1 MATAFWG
8 LEQLFPRRKRRLG
21 PPILF
26 WQLGQTRRLFASR
39 YRDFPLFARASTSG
53 LLSSR
58 LPVFPV
64 PSSQPPAPIP
74 LKKIQLEILGL
85 SSSQS
90 QSGSFAL
97 ILGEKGG
104 NRRLPIIIG
113 MFEAQS
119 IAIQIEKISPN
130 RPLTHDLF
138 KSFAEHVHVVILEV
152 VISDLKEGVFYSRI
166 VCSDGAT
173 TFEIDSRPS
182 DAIAIGLRFGVP
194 IFTVESVLSEAG
206 IILSDL
212 DDAEGESEDDEDDED
227 DDVEGDAPRPT
238 RAQPEPRDPSGQ
250 VSLDELTKMLAQAL
264 EKEDYEKAAKI
275 RDELNKR
282 NG

>member
-1 MATAFWG
+1 M
-8 LEQLFPRRKRRLG
+8 
-21 PPILF
+21 
-26 WQLGQTRRLFASR
+26 
-39 YRDFPLFARASTSG
+39 
-53 LLSSR
+53 
-58 LPVFPV
+58 
-64 PSSQPPAPIP
+64 
-74 LKKIQLEILGL
+74 KKIPLEILGL

-97 ILGEKGG
+97 ILGEKHG

-138 KSFAEHVHVVILEV
+138 KAFAEHVHVTIIEV

-173 TFEIDSRPS
+173 TFEIDARPS

-212 DDAEGESEDDEDDED
+212 DEAAEDEDEDDTDEDED
-227 DDVEGDAPRPT
+227 DDDSPR
-238 RAQPEPRDPSGQ
+238 PEPRPSEPREPSGQ
-250 VSLDELTKMLAQAL
+250 VSLDELTKMLAQAV

-275 RDELNKR
+275 RDELDKR
-282 NG
+282 NS

>member
-1 MATAFWG
+1 M
-8 LEQLFPRRKRRLG
+8 
-21 PPILF
+21 
-26 WQLGQTRRLFASR
+26 
-39 YRDFPLFARASTSG
+39 
-53 LLSSR
+53 
-58 LPVFPV
+58 
-64 PSSQPPAPIP
+64 
-74 LKKIQLEILGL
+74 KKIPLEILGL

-97 ILGEKGG
+97 ILGEKTG

-119 IAIQIEKISPN
+119 IAIQIEKINPN

-138 KSFAEHVHVVILEV
+138 KSFAEQLHVAVLEV
-152 VISDLKEGVFYSRI
+152 LISDLKEGVFYSKI

-173 TFEIDSRPS
+173 TFELDSRPS

-212 DDAEGESEDDEDDED
+212 DENSEEDSDDEDED
-227 DDVEGDAPRPT
+227 DDDTNDGPT
-238 RAQPEPRDPSGQ
+238 TPEPMPREPSGQ
-250 VSLDELTKMLAQAL
+250 VSMEELNKMLSQAL
-264 EKEDYEKAAKI
+264 ANEDYEKAAKI

>member
-1 MATAFWG
+1 M
-8 LEQLFPRRKRRLG
+8 
-21 PPILF
+21 
-26 WQLGQTRRLFASR
+26 
-39 YRDFPLFARASTSG
+39 
-53 LLSSR
+53 
-58 LPVFPV
+58 
-64 PSSQPPAPIP
+64 
-74 LKKIQLEILGL
+74 KKIPLEILGL

-97 ILGEKGG
+97 ILGEKHG

-138 KSFAEHVHVVILEV
+138 KAFAEHVHVTIIEV

-173 TFEIDSRPS
+173 TFEIDARPS

-212 DDAEGESEDDEDDED
+212 DEAAEDED
-227 DDVEGDAPRPT
+227 DDDTDEDEDDDDNPRP
-238 RAQPEPRDPSGQ
+238 APSPAEPREPSGQ
-250 VSLDELTKMLAQAL
+250 VSLDELTKMLAQAV

-275 RDELNKR
+275 RDELDKR